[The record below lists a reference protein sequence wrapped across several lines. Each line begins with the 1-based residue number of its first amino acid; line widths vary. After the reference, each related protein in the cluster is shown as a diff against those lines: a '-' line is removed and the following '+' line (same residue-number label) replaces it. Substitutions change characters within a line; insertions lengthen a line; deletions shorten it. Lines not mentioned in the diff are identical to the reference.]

1 LAAGQ
6 VTRGGCARSWP
17 RGARGPGGG
26 PPGRANPR
34 REAGAAPELHSGAA
48 WACWGL
54 IEGLTRAAQ
63 APIGIWI
70 ADSHSARPE
79 PAAPAAKTG
88 PAHTGGSG
96 HLRTSAIARTNGIVS
111 PAVYIL
117 WLQLPSLTLTS
128 MSRRSVP
135 AKRRPERALPG
146 LGGSTMSAPA
156 RQSRPG
162 PSHQRRAACDGQ
174 NEQVSSK
181 LLICVIMGAYGMS

>member
-1 LAAGQ
+1 MILNFIQSIIMDYIMIDFQ
-6 VTRGGCARSWP
+6 VKLTKTSYAFGGRV
-17 RGARGPGGG
+17 G
-26 PPGRANPR
+26 
-34 REAGAAPELHSGAA
+34 LL
-48 WACWGL
+48 GL

-135 AKRRPERALPG
+135 AKRRPARALNRFCY
-146 LGGSTMSAPA
+146 LENVNE
-156 RQSRPG
+156 SR
-162 PSHQRRAACDGQ
+162 
-174 NEQVSSK
+174 
-181 LLICVIMGAYGMS
+181 